1 MLVNNQFKIFN
12 KTGDNINPDYLPYVE
27 ATIIDPDGTGRNASL
42 KVFTDYSGVIIHV
55 QIVDGGFNYSANS
68 YVTFSTRPEIT
79 KTWETD
85 PSDLT
90 INVTGEITGFTI
102 PSSSINIHWPFPGS
116 YSFSNYFLDNV
127 SAGLIESE
135 NFFLIEKV
143 LDVNGDIAYTHPRV
157 DEYGPFFFSNY
168 VADGEVATLDVRTV
182 SSLNTGNIDISAT
195 DQISNV
201 NLSITASLVVGMNVT
216 GVGIPSNTSVID
228 INYAIGTII
237 LNSNC
242 TPGVNLNLTFYIPH
256 KLKIG
261 SKISIHSGTLQGIHT
276 VTGLSELAISF
287 KSNVIN
293 SSALL
298 STYGVV
304 PQFRAQLSTS
314 SDEEWFLYDI
324 EYGTTYP
331 TITKTKSIDFEL
343 TNASLATIPDTFSG
357 GNGEFI
363 RQVFDRLE
371 KRPFQLNIGVQA
383 DVEGVYIGEVD
394 ILDVTFTTSSKLLF
408 NTLVECEV
416 ESEDE
421 RLGLLLENFGRDIN
435 FEEEA
440 ILRDSDISEGN
451 TNFILLNQKRKEM
464 LLQGD
469 EIWPYV
475 GSYKGLVNMVNWFGY
490 YDIRIKEYFLN
501 VNATD
506 VNYGKYRQVQIPF
519 QLASKGENPETERLV
534 PSKNYK
540 KTSQFGLYYDIVRNS
555 GDYDTFG
562 VPITEDSFTYTN
574 EEALIKLFGLKKYL
588 KEKFLPLNTRIVD
601 ITGEGVYYERYAVN
615 SWNDRNNRFL
625 IDVGKKLEF
634 THDKTSQIV
643 DLRPYNSNGGLLTPE
658 LDSSI
663 GELKNYSFNNVIITS
678 GGSYFM
684 GEIPSVIFTGSA
696 IQQAKGKCRVRGMVC
711 PSTLYS
717 GALTGVGYAI
727 GDIITLSGGVYE
739 VPLRIEVT
747 GVNTGAVTAFKINA
761 GPQQGSNY
769 ASLPTTFGVLSVL
782 RSSGTQYYTPD
793 AFGFTIDALEIPFEV
808 QDVTLYD
815 LGLNYSTYPIAQF
828 LWDLYSSPAATTPI
842 AVLNVK
848 QNGAAAVSYYN
859 DDRSVKKFGDS
870 PDIPVGAIINMSTTF
885 DVAWDELPYS
895 WATFSGSN
903 DATLKAWTD
912 VSPSGTGQLVAVE
925 IVSTGTDYSFNP
937 TFTVTGGGGY
947 SAAVSGQIKA
957 GKLIIVEH
965 SVSSVVAPNQ
975 LVLSPNIATAG
986 LNIITPGHIVKGVGI
1001 PDGTIISS
1009 VVGNDIYLISYD
1021 GSPTITTIV
1030 PGQPVYVH
1038 QGVTVITGGA
1048 DFTSDPLVSPNG
1060 GHTSTLYTWEE
1071 LGRGNSYQM
1080 EWKIFLTSPDDP
1092 TKVFNTQSGVSTI
1105 DALINYQTTVPYTG
1119 KYTIQ
1124 LDVYDTNNS
1133 ISNKIKHDVVEVYIP
1148 ESDFAFI
1155 TKNVD
1160 DCKDTWDEFHQIQQP
1175 VNLQTQFTPSAPID
1189 QPIPIVYDWN
1199 HATGRWINVTFN
1211 NTDWNDCDINWDTL
1225 SITDL
1230 SDINN
1235 PTYPDCSEI
1244 EVLQISA
1251 EDYLEGNIISY
1262 TDNTTVPSTINP
1274 TIIVAGQKN
1283 LPELDPVYDATDWI
1297 FIRRGDITYHLEVIS
1312 TNYSVI
1318 GQTTIELATKPPLA
1332 FKKNPVNWE
1341 LLREI
1346 GGTVVVKGNQIYNV
1360 NTNPTGFKIGQYLK
1374 LSKNGITP
1382 ISKRNIISSK
1392 TTDSFNIKNGFNINN
1407 LQKPGSYGRAYKV
1420 RDYMFNNGNLNWST
1434 SATAVDAVT
1443 SITGTGQSGVQTIG
1457 SPTQTTKYGQ
1467 PINTFSSP
1475 VQTLPGQSLYYV
1487 VSQTGGAGAPAL
1499 NATYTGLTVLSSG
1512 TGIGAVASVVTN
1524 ALGQITIIN
1533 ITTPGTGYK
1542 ATDIITIAAG
1552 WDGGGATAITLSVL
1566 FTPVSFSVGSSGAGT
1581 GATFIVAYDTAGVRT
1596 VTLVNGGINYAIGN
1610 TITIA
1615 GGLVGGAT
1623 PANNITFTV
1632 STLLPQVYT
1641 NVPCTSS
1648 LSGTGSAYNVT
1659 YDSLGLLTVAIAT
1672 AGTNY
1677 IVTELITIN
1686 SVNVGGAPASN
1697 ITFTVSSLVP
1707 ITFTGIASSLTSGVG
1722 SGVLLNIGLNS
1733 AGNYVLPAQPINYG
1747 GINYAIGNT
1756 ITIPGAS
1763 LGVINSTAGNNC
1775 VVTVSALSLASSWVF
1790 QSTSINPE
1798 ISDHTGRLL
1807 INKNRS
1813 TCDILDEIHPGF
1825 SRINLYAFS
1834 GTLGRNITS
1843 IKNITATLGP
1853 VGVFTNVVSTSSVDG
1868 VNATFNVTR
1877 TLASTTI
1884 TINNSGTRYEIGET
1898 ITLLGSNVGG
1908 GSNITFV
1915 VNDITMPSKDD
1926 MIYSQIFRTRHA
1938 YLDSSNVGTTY
1949 SVWNN
1954 NPYVVDV
1961 IGLNGG
1967 KLYDLNNALISYQ
1980 TQHGK
1985 DFSCYLEYEYDDFT
1999 TRERYYAGS
2008 SPNETLYL
2016 DYNVFPASDEFNTST
2031 NFGTIYDDDH
2041 TNWFYDHGIVGNDY
2055 SLLILN
2061 TGVWKNGV
2069 GTILTLD
2076 DSNSE
2081 LYKTDTFFLAC
2092 QQSFDEDYAETHIG
2106 TRVQNWANYTE
2117 ITWSTFCGNTWDTLD
2132 YSDSLWCSYVIDIV
2146 NTNGGIKFNEYPTFN
2161 FSGIIGGMS
2170 DPEKFSQALWELN
2183 NSDNPGISKFDY
2195 SIYAGILGGAVF
2207 NYAIPGWIDPAY
2219 YINSI
2224 QKIGSAKL
2232 NTYIAQNVVFYN
2244 NTASIVALDVLYGN
2258 TFVEPAT
2265 VVTSVVT
2272 GSTIDPGY
2280 AGFVAAYVSKNIP
2293 KKAKFTADS
2302 TASSN
2307 RLKNVIGLQAGSLR
2321 VGEVITG
2328 INLPSYPAVPAKVVQ
2343 IVVVNGVIR
2352 DIVLDTYI
2360 QVTENYGY
2368 FEVEWITPDNTF
2380 ITIPW
2385 LDATLTQADIQIFAT
2400 AKNPSVD
2407 NLGYLVGTNG
2417 VTFLPPQYPSSLI
2430 NTTTSHTFPM
2440 SNFYSWFGFG
2450 ENKVGSFQYG
2460 LQEFLTKYRYA
2471 QSYLNLGT
2479 SPFGEPGWY
2488 PASNLPLPYTY
2499 TNNPTF
2505 DNYLNARAQ
2514 SERLPYERSIGGAYT
2529 WEETRIGKYTTKI
2542 PVGSSVLLSAES
2554 SDIAGKT
2561 KYFWRIKE
2569 GNTILAETTDNR
2581 ISWTYDY
2588 TGNFDVEL
2596 TITDTNGNKSTK
2608 TKKSFLNIYEAAE

>member
-1 MLVNNQFKIFN
+1 MAKITLDLNRFKASGVYTIEFDASERIVVSTQTIRLIVGFSRKGPFNGPVFLRDVSTSRKVFGSIDSFLEKRGSYFHRALETCLQTAPVFGLNLLPLNDTPVNEGGDAVDYRSFAISASEENGN
-12 KTGDNINPDYLPYVE
+12 KTKALLSSFYNKERFWFPDESYLQ
-27 ATIIDPDGTGRNASL
+27 ATVDSKPANRGRLLNFVNLGQEVQSVIIRKSDNASL
-42 KVFTDYSGVIIHV
+42 Y
-55 QIVDGGFNYSANS
+55 
-68 YVTFSTRPEIT
+68 
-79 KTWETD
+79 
-85 PSDLT
+85 
-90 INVTGEITGFTI
+90 NVTANDYYGRGNVPAYIQPNDYISDYFIDVYVVKGDWTNLQLLTQDPLYSKYFDLRGVKADKFFEFLSLDGITMTG
-102 PSSSINIHWPFPGS
+102 
-116 YSFSNYFLDNV
+116 SFS
-127 SAGLIESE
+127 
-135 NFFLIEKV
+135 
-143 LDVNGDIAYTHPRV
+143 
-157 DEYGPFFFSNY
+157 
-168 VADGEVATLDVRTV
+168 
-182 SSLNTGNIDISAT
+182 
-195 DQISNV
+195 
-201 NLSITASLVVGMNVT
+201 
-216 GVGIPSNTSVID
+216 
-228 INYAIGTII
+228 GTII
-237 LNSNC
+237 PDFIDNNGSNQSINVILNS
-242 TPGVNLNLTFYIPH
+242 
-256 KLKIG
+256 
-261 SKISIHSGTLQGIHT
+261 
-276 VTGLSELAISF
+276 
-287 KSNVIN
+287 
-293 SSALL
+293 
-298 STYGVV
+298 
-304 PQFRAQLSTS
+304 
-314 SDEEWFLYDI
+314 
-324 EYGTTYP
+324 
-331 TITKTKSIDFEL
+331 
-343 TNASLATIPDTFSG
+343 
-357 GNGEFI
+357 
-363 RQVFDRLE
+363 
-371 KRPFQLNIGVQA
+371 
-383 DVEGVYIGEVD
+383 
-394 ILDVTFTTSSKLLF
+394 
-408 NTLVECEV
+408 
-416 ESEDE
+416 
-421 RLGLLLENFGRDIN
+421 
-435 FEEEA
+435 
-440 ILRDSDISEGN
+440 
-451 TNFILLNQKRKEM
+451 
-464 LLQGD
+464 
-469 EIWPYV
+469 
-475 GSYKGLVNMVNWFGY
+475 
-490 YDIRIKEYFLN
+490 
-501 VNATD
+501 
-506 VNYGKYRQVQIPF
+506 
-519 QLASKGENPETERLV
+519 
-534 PSKNYK
+534 
-540 KTSQFGLYYDIVRNS
+540 
-555 GDYDTFG
+555 
-562 VPITEDSFTYTN
+562 
-574 EEALIKLFGLKKYL
+574 
-588 KEKFLPLNTRIVD
+588 
-601 ITGEGVYYERYAVN
+601 AV
-615 SWNDRNNRFL
+615 
-625 IDVGKKLEF
+625 
-634 THDKTSQIV
+634 
-643 DLRPYNSNGGLLTPE
+643 
-658 LDSSI
+658 
-663 GELKNYSFNNVIITS
+663 
-678 GGSYFM
+678 
-684 GEIPSVIFTGSA
+684 
-696 IQQAKGKCRVRGMVC
+696 
-711 PSTLYS
+711 
-717 GALTGVGYAI
+717 ALTGIFCDLNKDMFDDYDNSTYKVDMVGNSLI
-727 GDIITLSGGVYE
+727 NGTDDIIDFLSYNT
-739 VPLRIEVT
+739 PIKSILTFT
-747 GVNTGAVTAFKINA
+747 G
-761 GPQQGSNY
+761 
-769 ASLPTTFGVLSVL
+769 SLPTTAGGFDPVVQNTDTAVSPIIYVKSHSFGGARGKFNNVLVIPKPYPSD
-782 RSSGTQYYTPD
+782 TT
-793 AFGFTIDALEIPFEV
+793 FTVSMYDALTAALTNSSLIKTLGTDTINDSRQPNDFVKIANVIDTGSSLEI
-808 QDVTLYD
+808 QL
-815 LGLNYSTYPIAQF
+815 
-828 LWDLYSSPAATTPI
+828 SSPAHEDTAYENTSSDYAESNYILKSNATVIPSVANSITINNPLFGDAITGIGADTQTTPYGQAI
-842 AVLNVK
+842 ATV
-848 QNGAAAVSYYN
+848 
-859 DDRSVKKFGDS
+859 
-870 PDIPVGAIINMSTTF
+870 T
-885 DVAWDELPYS
+885 
-895 WATFSGSN
+895 
-903 DATLKAWTD
+903 
-912 VSPSGTGQLVAVE
+912 PSASSQVTPIGQQLVTA
-925 IVSTGTDYSFNP
+925 
-937 TFTVTGGGGY
+937 TVDAG
-947 SAAVSGQIKA
+947 SSGA
-957 GKLIIVEH
+957 
-965 SVSSVVAPNQ
+965 
-975 LVLSPNIATAG
+975 LVGQP
-986 LNIITPGHIVKGVGI
+986 
-1001 PDGTIISS
+1001 IS
-1009 VVGNDIYLISYD
+1009 
-1021 GSPTITTIV
+1021 TITTPVGTDFGQVLATITAQTGTN
-1030 PGQPVYVH
+1030 PGR
-1038 QGVTVITGGA
+1038 
-1048 DFTSDPLVSPNG
+1048 PLFSIGTAAGTNFG
-1060 GHTSTLYTWEE
+1060 QAIDTIGS
-1071 LGRGNSYQM
+1071 
-1080 EWKIFLTSPDDP
+1080 
-1092 TKVFNTQSGVSTI
+1092 QSGVDFGQAIDTI
-1105 DALINYQTTVPYTG
+1105 N
-1119 KYTIQ
+1119 TIAG
-1124 LDVYDTNNS
+1124 TN
-1133 ISNKIKHDVVEVYIP
+1133 
-1148 ESDFAFI
+1148 FGQA
-1155 TKNVD
+1155 
-1160 DCKDTWDEFHQIQQP
+1160 
-1175 VNLQTQFTPSAPID
+1175 LQT
-1189 QPIPIVYDWN
+1189 
-1199 HATGRWINVTFN
+1199 AT
-1211 NTDWNDCDINWDTL
+1211 
-1225 SITDL
+1225 
-1230 SDINN
+1230 
-1235 PTYPDCSEI
+1235 
-1244 EVLQISA
+1244 
-1251 EDYLEGNIISY
+1251 
-1262 TDNTTVPSTINP
+1262 
-1274 TIIVAGQKN
+1274 VA
-1283 LPELDPVYDATDWI
+1283 
-1297 FIRRGDITYHLEVIS
+1297 S
-1312 TNYSVI
+1312 
-1318 GQTTIELATKPPLA
+1318 
-1332 FKKNPVNWE
+1332 
-1341 LLREI
+1341 
-1346 GGTVVVKGNQIYNV
+1346 
-1360 NTNPTGFKIGQYLK
+1360 
-1374 LSKNGITP
+1374 
-1382 ISKRNIISSK
+1382 
-1392 TTDSFNIKNGFNINN
+1392 
-1407 LQKPGSYGRAYKV
+1407 
-1420 RDYMFNNGNLNWST
+1420 
-1434 SATAVDAVT
+1434 
-1443 SITGTGQSGVQTIG
+1443 
-1457 SPTQTTKYGQ
+1457 
-1467 PINTFSSP
+1467 
-1475 VQTLPGQSLYYV
+1475 
-1487 VSQTGGAGAPAL
+1487 GGAGAIAAV
-1499 NATYTGLTVLSSG
+1499 ATYTLLPVLSSVNG
-1512 TGIGAVASVVTN
+1512 TGAIASVTTDVTG
-1524 ALGQITIIN
+1524 AITAIA

-1542 ATDIITIAAG
+1542 TSDTITIAAG
-1552 WDGGGATAITLSVL
+1552 WDGASAGAITLTVVL
-1566 FTPVSFSVGSSGAGT
+1566 VAISYPALASTSAGLGT
-1581 GATFIVAYDTAGVRT
+1581 GATFTVAFDTAGVRT
-1596 VTLVNGGINYAIGN
+1596 VTRIAGGTGYLPSEAITISGTLVGGSSTNNITFNALALVAISYPALASTSAGLGTGATFTVAYDNAGARTVTRIAGGTGYLPGAAITISGSLVGGSSANNITFNVANLAAITYPAVASTGGGN
-1610 TITIA
+1610 NATFDVAFDAAGVRTITPIAAGTGFLTGTAITIA
-1615 GGLVGGAT
+1615 GALVGGATPANNITFNATAVVPFAFTPVASSATGGNTSATFTVSYDANGAQTVTIVAPGTSFLLTDTITILGGLIGGVNTTNDITFNPATLIAITYPAVASTSVGLGTGATFDVAYDNLGARTVTRIAQGTGYLPNAAITIAGALVGGAT

-1877 TLASTTI
+1877 TLSSTTI

-2293 KKAKFTADS
+2293 KKARFTADS

-2471 QSYLNLGT
+2471 QSYLDLGT